1 MLYDDIKKQVT
12 DWMDRQMAIRRL
24 RQLDNRL
31 LADLGIERKSI
42 ADLVSGR
49 CAR

>member
-1 MLYDDIKKQVT
+1 MLYDDIKKRLTEWVELHE
-12 DWMDRQMAIRRL
+12 AAHRL
-24 RQLDNRL
+24 RHLDNRL

-42 ADLVSGR
+42 ADFVRGR

>member
-1 MLYDDIKKQVT
+1 MLYDDIKKRLTEWVEL
-12 DWMDRQMAIRRL
+12 RQAAHRL

-42 ADLVSGR
+42 ADLVRGR